1 MTATPI
7 PRTLA
12 FAIHGD
18 MDISIIDELPKNR
31 LPIITKVVEEDKLGE
46 VYTFMKKQM
55 DGGRQCFIVYPLIEE
70 SEKLDLQAAESGYH
84 KLKDTIFNHYSIG
97 YIHGKM
103 KKEERDKQMED
114 MFNNSIQCL
123 VSTTVIEVGVNIP
136 NATIMVIENAERFG
150 LTQLHQLRG
159 RIGRGDKQSYCILV
173 KHKSTKDA
181 SLRLNIMESTNDGFK
196 ISDEDLKLRGPGEF
210 FGTKQHGHLK
220 SKLVNYTMD
229 SKIIKHARDCAFNI
243 VDSDPELN
251 RKIHQG
257 IKKQFLK
264 NYKTML
270 EFVNIN

>member
-1 MTATPI
+1 
-7 PRTLA
+7 
-12 FAIHGD
+12 
-18 MDISIIDELPKNR
+18 
-31 LPIITKVVEEDKLGE
+31 
-46 VYTFMKKQM
+46 
-55 DGGRQCFIVYPLIEE
+55 
-70 SEKLDLQAAESGYH
+70 
-84 KLKDTIFNHYSIG
+84 
-97 YIHGKM
+97 
-103 KKEERDKQMED
+103 
-114 MFNNSIQCL
+114 
-123 VSTTVIEVGVNIP
+123 
-136 NATIMVIENAERFG
+136 MVIENAERFG

-251 RKIHQG
+251 RKIHRG